1 MICRK
6 HQGATGFQERRRS
19 TIGHPS
25 TPSTPIHPIHPPST
39 PIHPIHHQQSGADRY
54 VLVQTNTRGRR
65 LSGTRFNRTALSSYL
80 HRFCFD
86 LNREFFWQDRALCC
100 LLNSISLASLELSN
114 GFHKSFLVTVITENT
129 FFSLWTPLFAFWSIC
144 KFPSCK
150 YEKGKTLQR

>member
-25 TPSTPIHPIHPPST
+25 TPSTPIHPIH
-39 PIHPIHHQQSGADRY
+39 HQQIGADRY

-86 LNREFFWQDRALCC
+86 LNREGFWQDRALGC
-100 LLNSISLASLELSN
+100 LLISILLASLQLSN
-114 GFHKSFLVTVITENT
+114 GFHQSVLVTVITENT
-129 FFSLWTPLFAFWSIC
+129 FSPLFAFWPIC

-150 YEKGKTLQR
+150 YGKRKTLQR